1 MQLLDVAD
9 GSTTTAWRLEGK
21 QVAEEVPIPH
31 DRNPSLQGCCWSHG
45 QLPLL
50 ENVQD
55 YAVYII
61 GDALSLHFP
70 GHLGGAA
77 EADIALDDIKFLSST
92 CDCKLHHII
101 FLLQFNAQLLQA
113 KQLPNPTQLL
123 PRFLPQVCPHIFSKY
138 LFHSF
143 SLQFLQPRLPP
154 LRHQQNLR
162 SKC

>member
-1 MQLLDVAD
+1 M
-9 GSTTTAWRLEGK
+9 
-21 QVAEEVPIPH
+21 
-31 DRNPSLQGCCWSHG
+31 
-45 QLPLL
+45 PLL

-138 LFHSF
+138 LFHPSLFTVPSTPTPTTPAPTEPPIQVLIIQIAFTKF
-143 SLQFLQPRLPP
+143 SRTAGTVILRAGLQKRAMDAVGIIPREEKSSGNQL
-154 LRHQQNLR
+154 
-162 SKC
+162 